1 MGSIV
6 MGRRPKPKTVVIP
19 GQKYPEACVWQPTS
33 NLLVLF
39 KFFVGYSFLV
49 SRPIILLLLLFI
61 IAIVFQ
67 DFKTK
72 THSTPRKIESCETA
86 SAYYARLSRA
96 QLTRHMSKT
105 PTRCLRAEL
114 EKMGISTRGLWTA
127 ALVDAYLDAT
137 ELSARPHEYDL
148 RFDAASA
155 RASARSECV
164 MLWGRCWSQL
174 RYK

>member
-1 MGSIV
+1 MSRTDGTNVVRAKGLVWLANERSHW
-6 MGRRPKPKTVVIP
+6 MRGEASLAGRRLAIR
-19 GQKYPEACVWQPTS
+19 
-33 NLLVLF
+33 LV
-39 KFFVGYSFLV
+39 G
-49 SRPIILLLLLFI
+49 PLFI

-127 ALVDAYLDAT
+127 ALVDAYMDAT
-137 ELSARPHEYDL
+137 ESSARPHEYDL

-155 RASARSECV
+155 RASARGSECV

>member
-1 MGSIV
+1 MRGEASLA
-6 MGRRPKPKTVVIP
+6 GRRLAIR
-19 GQKYPEACVWQPTS
+19 
-33 NLLVLF
+33 LV
-39 KFFVGYSFLV
+39 G
-49 SRPIILLLLLFI
+49 PLFI

-127 ALVDAYLDAT
+127 ALVDAYLEAT
-137 ELSARPHEYDL
+137 ESGARPHEYDL

-155 RASARSECV
+155 RASARGSECV